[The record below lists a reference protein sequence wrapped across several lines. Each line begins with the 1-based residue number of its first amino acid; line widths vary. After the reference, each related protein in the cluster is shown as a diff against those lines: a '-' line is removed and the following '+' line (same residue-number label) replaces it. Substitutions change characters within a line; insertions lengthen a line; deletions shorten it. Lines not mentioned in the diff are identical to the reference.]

1 MRNSK
6 TAILLFTRSASEEA
20 DIKVFDA
27 KLGKRGNT
35 RVASQLIRHIHRT
48 AVKTG
53 CDVHLHDTDKQVG
66 DSFGQRLSHA
76 FSQLFNRGYEHV
88 IAIGNDSPHL
98 TPALLKNAIR
108 ELESG
113 QQVLGPASDGGA
125 YLIGL
130 SEDYFNQPSFT
141 NLPWKST
148 RLFETLKEEL
158 WAQGAVIATT
168 VTLDDVD
175 NAADFGRLLRGKYS
189 LNSLFLQLRFAL
201 LSLMASYAVTLYYY
215 KTSLHIQ
222 LMAASCRLLR
232 APPAH

>member
-1 MRNSK
+1 MKNSQ
-6 TAILLFTRSASEEA
+6 TAIVLFTRSASEEA
-20 DIKVFDA
+20 GIKVFDA
-27 KLGKRGNT
+27 KLGKSGNT

-53 CDVHLHDTDKQVG
+53 CDVHLHDTAKQVG
-66 DSFGQRLSHA
+66 NSFGQRLSHA
-76 FSQLFNRGYEHV
+76 FGQLFNKGYEHV

-98 TPALLKNAIR
+98 TPALLKNAIT

-113 QQVLGPASDGGA
+113 QQVLGPASDGGT

-148 RLFETLKEEL
+148 RLFEALKEEL
-158 WAQGAVIATT
+158 CAQGALVATT
-168 VTLDDVD
+168 ITLHDIDD
-175 NAADFGRLLRGKYS
+175 AADFGRLLRGKYS

-201 LSLMASYAVTLYYY
+201 LSLMASYAVAICYY

-222 LMAASCRLLR
+222 LMAASCHLLR
-232 APPAH
+232 APPAP